1 MAAATAVFTR
11 GGKSG
16 VREWEEKEHICKE
29 ERSAEMGMLWLVGG
43 LFLYFIFIFL
53 FFGLFLLL
61 LIFSFQF
68 LLSPF
73 HGYGLTV
80 RVWNEAHVF

>member
-43 LFLYFIFIFL
+43 LFLYFIFIF
-53 FFGLFLLL
+53 FIFWP
-61 LIFSFQF
+61 FSFTTNIF
-68 LLSPF
+68 LSIPAKSFPWLWIDCE
-73 HGYGLTV
+73 GL
-80 RVWNEAHVF
+80 E